1 MNRRKRL
8 VKFAWHLLYK
18 KHWITKFGY
27 VKKESGRS
35 LLLDRPDLLNL
46 LSGMRFV
53 NQALLKILT
62 SGMPI
67 TPPFSIAAF
76 NAGFAIN
83 P

>member
-8 VKFAWHLLYK
+8 VKFAWHLFTK
-18 KHWITKFGY
+18 KHLKTKSGY
-27 VKKESGRS
+27 VKKETGRS
-35 LLLDRPDLLNL
+35 LFLDRPVLLNI